1 LVAKIHFLLS
11 RLLVSACICVIAGCG
26 SSDVQKP
33 SSSDRLV
40 LEKIKFSDISGWKE
54 DNHPEAFASFLKS
67 CGAFAKQKDSDAI
80 GKGYFLAPIATWKT
94 ICRKASIVPPTDAL
108 AARSFFEEE
117 FVPMRASNND
127 NSQGFI
133 TGYYEATLNG
143 SRTKQSPYIYPIYK
157 LPDELLRNYTRSQ
170 IDLGMLEGLVSPI
183 AYVDDPVQLFFMH
196 IQGSGQIKLD
206 SGENIHVTY
215 AGNNGYD
222 YVSIGKVLAD
232 KGIMQRKDIT
242 MQSLRRWLYDHP
254 NDMWQ
259 VLWENPTYIFF
270 REAGDA
276 VVGSGQ
282 AALTPMRSLAVDTKY
297 IPLGM
302 PIFINTMFSDN
313 GDAPPVIQRKLMIA
327 QDTGR
332 AIRGPIRADIFFGS
346 GISAEKIAGRLKSG
360 GEFILLVPRSIGE
373 LIKLD

>member
-1 LVAKIHFLLS
+1 IM
-11 RLLVSACICVIAGCG
+11 
-26 SSDVQKP
+26 
-33 SSSDRLV
+33 
-40 LEKIKFSDISGWKE
+40 E
-54 DNHPEAFASFLKS
+54 
-67 CGAFAKQKDSDAI
+67 
-80 GKGYFLAPIATWKT
+80 
-94 ICRKASIVPPTDAL
+94 RK
-108 AARSFFEEE
+108 
-117 FVPMRASNND
+117 N
-127 NSQGFI
+127 
-133 TGYYEATLNG
+133 
-143 SRTKQSPYIYPIYK
+143 
-157 LPDELLRNYTRSQ
+157 
-170 IDLGMLEGLVSPI
+170 
-183 AYVDDPVQLFFMH
+183 
-196 IQGSGQIKLD
+196 
-206 SGENIHVTY
+206 
-215 AGNNGYD
+215 
-222 YVSIGKVLAD
+222 
-232 KGIMQRKDIT
+232 IT

-276 VVGSGQ
+276 VVGSSQ

-313 GDAPPVIQRKLMIA
+313 GDSAPVIQRKLMIA

-360 GEFILLVPRSIGE
+360 GEFILLVPRSIAG